1 MNENINKT
9 TSTRI
14 AEGLENWAD
23 LTEENVQGKNPQK
36 FVFKSNWP
44 GLKDANQHFCN
55 NISLHFC
62 LDFSTWGMTSEMK
75 KQGLLRS
82 ICCGE
87 KRCNSE
93 LFPQDWAGQ
102 SVLKGHIYRKSSKIN
117 LWFPLSWLGRMVLY
131 DCYSRSSGFLL
142 FSILCTLNCLTTD
155 FSLFIYLFIKKHFQP
170 FN

>member
-1 MNENINKT
+1 MT
-9 TSTRI
+9 
-14 AEGLENWAD
+14 
-23 LTEENVQGKNPQK
+23 GKKPSESFFQ
-36 FVFKSNWP
+36 SNWP

-55 NISLHFC
+55 NISLHFFS
-62 LDFSTWGMTSEMK
+62 DFSTWGMTLEME
-75 KQGLLRS
+75 KQGLPRS

-93 LFPQDWAGQ
+93 IFPQDWAGQ

-142 FSILCTLNCLTTD
+142 FSILRTLNSLPNY
-155 FSLFIYLFIKKHFQP
+155 FGLIYLFIYLFIHSFIYLFKTTSVHLTS
-170 FN
+170 